1 MDENQGFF
9 KSLLFGHLIILSS
22 YPNDKGLL
30 DLSNCKYCVVKK
42 KTIFLKKKKAS
53 DRFSVYSKAK
63 LESLFIKF
71 WVETSLNSLS
81 WEDTVVEACLCSTG
95 LLF

>member
-9 KSLLFGHLIILSS
+9 KSLIFGHLIILSS

-42 KTIFLKKKKAS
+42 NNHFFFKEKRI
-53 DRFSVYSKAK
+53 R
-63 LESLFIKF
+63 
-71 WVETSLNSLS
+71 
-81 WEDTVVEACLCSTG
+81 
-95 LLF
+95 

>member
-42 KTIFLKKKKAS
+42 K
-53 DRFSVYSKAK
+53 
-63 LESLFIKF
+63 
-71 WVETSLNSLS
+71 
-81 WEDTVVEACLCSTG
+81 
-95 LLF
+95 